1 MRFSYW
7 SSDVCSSDLSDTDT
21 RADRHERKRR
31 CLILRFGADNK
42 IDACSRQGAQNS
54 ICEARPISGWEQ
66 DERTPDKIGK
76 PQRRCMSKVVFD
88 RKCDI
93 ERFFGNRHDLNVRC
107 GIEIAAKSDVDP
119 SGTKSFLLAI
129 LSHADADDLRK
140 RDLGKIGSAQVCTTV
155 P

>member
-1 MRFSYW
+1 MRISDW
-7 SSDVCSSDLSDTDT
+7 SSDVCSSDLDRFGSDTDT

-66 DERTPDKIGK
+66 DERTPDKIEK

-93 ERFFGNRHDLNVRC
+93 ERFF
-107 GIEIAAKSDVDP
+107 EIGRAHV
-119 SGTKSFLLAI
+119 
-129 LSHADADDLRK
+129 
-140 RDLGKIGSAQVCTTV
+140 
-155 P
+155 